1 MGPLADTRDSLA
13 YNWHKDALW
22 QEGLRP
28 TKGLLVKA
36 GTHVSTKRP
45 PVSARGPLLSITG
58 TLVSAGGPLVLAGRS
73 FVSTKVSPA
82 STRNQKDQKDNAS
95 QTSFCV
101 GRRTSSVKSLL
112 CRSRDLPCRSVSLKD
127 PLVSARAEGH
137 LCQLKDLLRWSHGL
151 LRLPESFFCR
161 SEDLLYWPENLLCRR
176 GNFLCWPDDFCG
188 LSNALRR
195 DFFGSWV
202 ALAMVVWCGRSQGDH
217 FLPLGSCCWPLWAS
231 QRSLRAAKGQD

>member
-1 MGPLADTRDSLA
+1 M
-13 YNWHKDALW
+13 Y
-22 QEGLRP
+22 RP
-28 TKGLLVKA
+28 SGLLC
-36 GTHVSTKRP
+36 RP
-45 PVSARGPLLSITG
+45 EDLFCRPQELLY
-58 TLVSAGGPLVLAGRS
+58 LPEVPLVLAGRS

-231 QRSLRAAKGQD
+231 QRSLRAAKGQDYNNYAGQRQGKEWWSEQAEKMHI